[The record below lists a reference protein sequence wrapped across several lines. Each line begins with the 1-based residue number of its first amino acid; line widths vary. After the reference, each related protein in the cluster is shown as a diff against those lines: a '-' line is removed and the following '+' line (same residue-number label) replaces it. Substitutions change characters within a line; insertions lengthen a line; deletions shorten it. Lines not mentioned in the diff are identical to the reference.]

1 MNLRVLIM
9 RKMAA
14 SYDLSRAA
22 GGSHFEYLFILLY
35 PRHLSRA
42 QAE

>member
-1 MNLRVLIM
+1 MYFRVPVP

-22 GGSHFEYLFILLY
+22 GDSHFEYLFILLY
-35 PRHLSRA
+35 PRHLSWA
-42 QAE
+42 QAK